1 MRLGG
6 LRDRDMELAEA
17 DLVGLRPLRVAGG
30 CLPRLG
36 GEADLVGERRLAVRL
51 GGDLDRDVL

>member
-1 MRLGG
+1 
-6 LRDRDMELAEA
+6 MELAEA

-51 GGDLDRDVL
+51 GGDLDIDVL